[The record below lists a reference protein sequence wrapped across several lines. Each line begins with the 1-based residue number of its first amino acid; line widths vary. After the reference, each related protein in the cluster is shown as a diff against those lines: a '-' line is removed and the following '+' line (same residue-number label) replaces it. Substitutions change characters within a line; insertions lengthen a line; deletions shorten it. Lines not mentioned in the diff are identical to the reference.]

1 MWEDTDQKK
10 TLYLNAGKYRPEKT
24 PYLNAGKYGP
34 EKTPYLD
41 TLHAVQQNRIN
52 MSEQASESHGVSK
65 LDFKVHMTTHCVYQQ
80 LNLNADI
87 ANLFLFTR

>member
-1 MWEDTDQKK
+1 MWEDTHQKK
-10 TLYLNAGKYRPEKT
+10 TLYLNAGKHK
-24 PYLNAGKYGP
+24 P

>member
-1 MWEDTDQKK
+1 MRENTDQ
-10 TLYLNAGKYRPEKT
+10 KT